1 MEERTRRGKQRNM
14 NRELMGTDNV
24 GGLTVGVGKDRVGV
38 SNGEKDTKSLNVR
51 KCSNLNHC
59 INRLKKEIT
68 LSSQ

>member
-38 SNGEKDTKSLNVR
+38 SNGEKGGISVTK
-51 KCSNLNHC
+51 
-59 INRLKKEIT
+59 
-68 LSSQ
+68 QQ